1 MELHETDSGDP
12 EWACV
17 SFRCPR
23 AIADEISLL
32 AADVGG
38 VRSLV
43 LGWMAQAGHSIATG
57 PYPDRRRRGMRM
69 DYLRTLPKSINPY
82 QLLVHNS
89 VRPTRRLGSRGF
101 RAWLTPRSEIG
112 RLEPCSCGWAPE
124 LGVHYRVKPRSGDL
138 T

>member
-1 MELHETDSGDP
+1 MELYETDQDGP
-12 EWACV
+12 EWAYI

-23 AIADEISLL
+23 AIADEISVL
-32 AADVGG
+32 AAEVGG

-43 LGWMAQAGHSIATG
+43 LGWMAKAGHPIAAG
-57 PYPDRRRRGMRM
+57 PYPDRRRRGLRM
-69 DYLRTLPKSINPY
+69 AYLTTLPENISPY

-112 RLEPCSCGWAPE
+112 RLEPCDCGWAPE
-124 LGVHYRVKPRSGDL
+124 LGQHYRVKRRPADA
-138 T
+138 